1 MKIKQSILTGLC
13 LLFVWTAQAQTQV
26 IAHRGFWKTE
36 GSAQNSI
43 TGLQKAAEAGVYGSE
58 FDVQLTADG
67 VVVVNHDDVVEG
79 LVIGETRYEK
89 LKDIKLKN
97 GERIPLLEE
106 YLKTGKQLPEI
117 RLVLE
122 IKPHKTR
129 SQENQIAAACVRLVK
144 KYGMEKQV
152 EYISFSMNI
161 CEQLVSLAPD
171 AEVAYLNGD
180 CAPKDI
186 KAKGLTGIDYSYK
199 VFYKHP
205 EWVKEAQSLGL
216 KVNVW
221 TVNKTADLQ
230 KMIAMGV
237 DLLTTDQVLEAK
249 EMVSGLEAR

>member
-122 IKPHKTR
+122 IKPHKTQ

-171 AEVAYLNGD
+171 TVLRR
-180 CAPKDI
+180 I
-186 KAKGLTGIDYSYK
+186 SRLKA
-199 VFYKHP
+199 
-205 EWVKEAQSLGL
+205 
-216 KVNVW
+216 
-221 TVNKTADLQ
+221 
-230 KMIAMGV
+230 
-237 DLLTTDQVLEAK
+237 
-249 EMVSGLEAR
+249 